1 LSPGGISLK
10 RNRVQGPEEEIEEEA
25 QVMEFSWPEEAEVAT
40 NNKESEIKGEDL
52 PFHENL
58 AYGSEL
64 FESFFSSSELDY
76 LIDLPVSQ
84 GSNTGESF
92 CPSALMSEEGLLG
105 LEQAPFL
112 VKNEPSSPPSEGG
125 RASPSSPGE
134 SSGPSSPETAHLLL
148 METIN
153 PSAVLGQQFG
163 ARDVKM
169 APQGTKRS
177 RFVNEEEEDAMPPTP
192 TNATPDEE
200 RQFKRQRRLIK
211 NRESAQKSRMRKKM
225 YIEDLEAKVRT
236 LTAQQDKLCHENAAL
251 KEEISYLTRFINK
264 TPGLAEEVAK
274 GRPPKGAVAPMHNVK
289 AAGVCLLV
297 VLFSFG
303 LMFNNVQQFGDKG
316 PALPFET
323 GMKDSGPAALPF
335 GSEKRNLGHMLKSL
349 KDAPNLQN
357 EDEDMDNNLT
367 QIYPKRRLPP
377 LDTGGLDAVI
387 QRNKVAR
394 PSCTEVL
401 DKGSLCVPQISSED
415 FLSVEDHLH
424 QGPRNDTGAE
434 DISDTC

>member
-1 LSPGGISLK
+1 LSAVCPLIDCPPK

-200 RQFKRQRRLIK
+200 RQFKRQRRCVEFNPYSEREKEQTEIHDSSSLSRRLIK

-335 GSEKRNLGHMLKSL
+335 GSEKRLAIIRHHH
-349 KDAPNLQN
+349 DRA
-357 EDEDMDNNLT
+357 NNF
-367 QIYPKRRLPP
+367 ICP
-377 LDTGGLDAVI
+377 LFI
-387 QRNKVAR
+387 
-394 PSCTEVL
+394 
-401 DKGSLCVPQISSED
+401 
-415 FLSVEDHLH
+415 
-424 QGPRNDTGAE
+424 
-434 DISDTC
+434 